1 MKKCLSLILVL
12 AMVLCM
18 AAYGAAPAQATQAGT
33 YTQKWPQCAGV
44 PTQARTYTPGT
55 YTGVGAGKNGDITV
69 EVTFSADKI
78 ERITVVSH
86 SETPSLSDAAI
97 ANIPTQIVEAQSLG
111 VDAVSGATYTS
122 NGIVDAVA
130 DAVKQ
135 AGGDVEALKSVQ
147 IAAGEHVEEELTT
160 DVVVVGGGGAGMS
173 AAVRLAEL
181 GQQVI
186 LFEKASFL
194 GGAISVSGGNQ
205 VIMGSQLQA
214 DNGVEDDSV
223 ESMVA
228 DFEANGAGKNN
239 KEILTLFAENVGA
252 ATDWL
257 VASCGIEFDAGLHQL
272 GEYSHN
278 RELAYTG
285 GGAGFAER
293 MRKAVERSGATVYL
307 STKVESL
314 LVEDG
319 AVVGVKAVSTDGTKE
334 YTVHAANVVLAT
346 GGYGNNKD
354 MLTDEMKSAL
364 YYGPSTSTGD
374 GIRMAEAV
382 NAQTANMEYGK
393 RYPNG
398 IEVDTG
404 IAKSTIAGNIVGWT
418 MSAIL
423 VNADGN
429 RVVNEKASNRT
440 ILEEELQQP
449 GGMLYLLLD
458 SETFEVWKTKLAPAG
473 ISEGDIEKYLAA
485 NGTTT
490 PVFAHGETLEEAA
503 AAAGVNAENLAAT
516 VEKYNSFVEKGED
529 ADFGRNA
536 SYLTMKIGAGPY
548 YLIEQKPRFAT
559 TMGGLVVNTN
569 MQVLNQEGSAISGLY
584 AAGETC
590 GQVMGDDSP
599 SGANNAWAITSG
611 KLAADAIAAK

>member
-1 MKKCLSLILVL
+1 MKKYLSLILVL

-18 AAYGAAPAQATQAGT
+18 AAYGAAPVQATQAG
-33 YTQKWPQCAGV
+33 
-44 PTQARTYTPGT
+44 TYTPGT

-69 EVTFSADKI
+69 EVTFSAEKI
-78 ERITVVSH
+78 ESIRIVSH
-86 SETPSLSDAAI
+86 TETPSLSDAAI
-97 ANIPTQIVEAQSLG
+97 EQIPAKIVESQSLG

-122 NGIVDAVA
+122 DGIVEAVA

-135 AGGDVEALKSVQ
+135 AGGDVEALKNVQ
-147 IAAGEHVEEELTT
+147 VAAGEHVEEELTT

-205 VIMGSQLQA
+205 VVMGAQLQA

-228 DFEANGAGKNN
+228 DFEANGANKNN
-239 KEILTLFAENVGA
+239 EEILTLFAENVGA

-257 VASCGIEFDAGLHQL
+257 VASCGIEFEPGLHQL

-458 SETFEVWKTKLAPAG
+458 AETFEVWKTKLAPAG
-473 ISEGDIEKYLAA
+473 ISDGDIEKYLAA

-503 AAAGVNAENLAAT
+503 TAAGVNAENLAAT

>member
-69 EVTFSADKI
+69 EVTFSAEKI

-122 NGIVDAVA
+122 NGIVEAVA

-135 AGGDVEALKSVQ
+135 AGGDVEALKNVQ
-147 IAAGEHVEEELTT
+147 IASGEHVEEELTT

-239 KEILTLFAENVGA
+239 EEILTLFAENVGA

-293 MRKAVERSGATVYL
+293 MRKAVESSGAAVYL

-364 YYGPSTSTGD
+364 YYGPATSTGD

-404 IAKSTIAGNIVGWT
+404 IAKSTIAGNIMGWT

-423 VNADGN
+423 VNTDGN

-569 MQVLNQEGSAISGLY
+569 MQVLNQDGNTISGLY

>member
-69 EVTFSADKI
+69 EVTFSAEKI
-78 ERITVVSH
+78 ESIRIVSH
-86 SETPSLSDAAI
+86 TETPSLSDAAI
-97 ANIPTQIVEAQSLG
+97 EQIPAKIVESQSLG

-122 NGIVDAVA
+122 DGIVEAVA

-135 AGGDVEALKSVQ
+135 AGGDVEALKNVQ
-147 IAAGEHVEEELTT
+147 VAAGEHVEEELTT

-186 LFEKASFL
+186 LFEKSSFL

-205 VIMGSQLQA
+205 VVMGAQLQA

-228 DFEANGAGKNN
+228 DFEANGANKNN

-293 MRKAVERSGATVYL
+293 MRKAVENSGATVYL

-374 GIRMAEAV
+374 GIRMAEVV

-458 SETFEVWKTKLAPAG
+458 AETFEVWKTKLAPAG
-473 ISEGDIEKYLAA
+473 ISDGDIEKYLAA

>member
-69 EVTFSADKI
+69 EVTFSAEKI
-78 ERITVVSH
+78 ESIRIVSH
-86 SETPSLSDAAI
+86 TETPSLSDAAI
-97 ANIPTQIVEAQSLG
+97 EQIPAKIVESQSLG

-122 NGIVDAVA
+122 DGIVEAVA

-135 AGGDVEALKSVQ
+135 AGGDVEALKNVQ
-147 IAAGEHVEEELTT
+147 VAAGEHVEEELTT

-186 LFEKASFL
+186 LFEKSSFL

-205 VIMGSQLQA
+205 VVMGAQLQA

-228 DFEANGAGKNN
+228 DFEANGANKNN
-239 KEILTLFAENVGA
+239 EEILTLFAENVGA

-293 MRKAVERSGATVYL
+293 MRKAVESSGATVYL

-334 YTVHAANVVLAT
+334 YTVHAVNVVLAT

-440 ILEEELQQP
+440 ILEEELQQS

-473 ISEGDIEKYLAA
+473 ISDGDIEKYLAA

-569 MQVLNQEGSAISGLY
+569 MQVLNQGGSAISGLY

>member
-1 MKKCLSLILVL
+1 MKKYLSLILVL

-18 AAYGAAPAQATQAGT
+18 AAYGAAPVQATQAG
-33 YTQKWPQCAGV
+33 
-44 PTQARTYTPGT
+44 TYTPGT

-97 ANIPTQIVEAQSLG
+97 ANIPTQIVESQSLG

-122 NGIVDAVA
+122 DGIVAAVA

-135 AGGDVEALKSVQ
+135 AGGDVEALKNVQ
-147 IAAGEHVEEELTT
+147 VAAGEHVEEELTT

-186 LFEKASFL
+186 LFEKSSFL

-205 VIMGSQLQA
+205 VVMGAQLQA

-228 DFEANGAGKNN
+228 DFEANGANKNN
-239 KEILTLFAENVGA
+239 EEILTLFAENVGA

-458 SETFEVWKTKLAPAG
+458 AETFEVWKTKLAPAG
-473 ISEGDIEKYLAA
+473 ISDGDIEKYLAA

>member
-1 MKKCLSLILVL
+1 MKKYLSLILVL

-69 EVTFSADKI
+69 EVTFSAEKI
-78 ERITVVSH
+78 ERITVISH

-135 AGGDVEALKSVQ
+135 AGGDVEALKNVQ

-354 MLTDEMKSAL
+354 MLTDKMKSAL

>member
-1 MKKCLSLILVL
+1 MKKYLSLILVL
-12 AMVLCM
+12 SMVLCM
-18 AAYGAAPAQATQAGT
+18 AAYGAAPVQAENANLF
-33 YTQKWPQCAGV
+33 
-44 PTQARTYTPGT
+44 TPGT

-69 EVTFSADKI
+69 EVTFSAEKI

-97 ANIPTQIVEAQSLG
+97 ANIPTQIVESQSLG

-147 IAAGEHVEEELTT
+147 IASGEHVEEELTT

-239 KEILTLFAENVGA
+239 EEILTLFAENVGA

-490 PVFAHGETLEEAA
+490 PVFAHGETLEETA

-569 MQVLNQEGSAISGLY
+569 MQVLNQDGNAISGLY

>member
-18 AAYGAAPAQATQAGT
+18 AAYGATPVQAENANLF
-33 YTQKWPQCAGV
+33 
-44 PTQARTYTPGT
+44 TPGT
-55 YTGVGAGKNGDITV
+55 YTGVEAGKHGDITV

-122 NGIVDAVA
+122 NGIVEAVA

-135 AGGDVEALKSVQ
+135 AGGDVEALKNVQ

-239 KEILTLFAENVGA
+239 EEILTLFAENVGA
-252 ATDWL
+252 VTDWL
-257 VASCGIEFDAGLHQL
+257 VASCGIEFEPGLHQL

-293 MRKAVERSGATVYL
+293 MRKAVESSGATVYL

-423 VNADGN
+423 VNTDGN

-473 ISEGDIEKYLAA
+473 ISEGDIDAC
-485 NGTTT
+485 TR
-490 PVFAHGETLEEAA
+490 
-503 AAAGVNAENLAAT
+503 
-516 VEKYNSFVEKGED
+516 KG
-529 ADFGRNA
+529 N
-536 SYLTMKIGAGPY
+536 
-548 YLIEQKPRFAT
+548 
-559 TMGGLVVNTN
+559 V
-569 MQVLNQEGSAISGLY
+569 
-584 AAGETC
+584 
-590 GQVMGDDSP
+590 
-599 SGANNAWAITSG
+599 
-611 KLAADAIAAK
+611 

>member
-1 MKKCLSLILVL
+1 MKKYLSLILVL

-147 IAAGEHVEEELTT
+147 IASGEHVEEELTT

-228 DFEANGAGKNN
+228 DFQANGANKNN
-239 KEILTLFAENVGA
+239 EEILTLFAENVGA

-257 VASCGIEFDAGLHQL
+257 VASCGIEFEPGLHQL

-536 SYLTMKIGAGPY
+536 SYLTMKIGTGPY

>member
-1 MKKCLSLILVL
+1 MKKYLSLILVL

-33 YTQKWPQCAGV
+33 YT
-44 PTQARTYTPGT
+44 PGT

-69 EVTFSADKI
+69 EVTFSAEKI

-97 ANIPTQIVEAQSLG
+97 ANIPTQIVESQSLG

-205 VIMGSQLQA
+205 VVMGSQLQA

-239 KEILTLFAENVGA
+239 EEILTLFAENVGA

-293 MRKAVERSGATVYL
+293 MRKAVESSGAAVYL

-382 NAQTANMEYGK
+382 NARTANMEYGK

-559 TMGGLVVNTN
+559 TMGGLVVNTY
-569 MQVLNQEGSAISGLY
+569 MQVLNQDGNAISGLY

>member
-1 MKKCLSLILVL
+1 MKKYLSLILVL

-69 EVTFSADKI
+69 EVTFSAEKI
-78 ERITVVSH
+78 ERITVISH

-135 AGGDVEALKSVQ
+135 AGGDVEALKNVQ

-354 MLTDEMKSAL
+354 MLTDKMKSAL

-418 MSAIL
+418 RSAIL

-569 MQVLNQEGSAISGLY
+569 MQVLNQDGNAISGLY

>member
-18 AAYGAAPAQATQAGT
+18 AAYGAAPVQAENANLF
-33 YTQKWPQCAGV
+33 
-44 PTQARTYTPGT
+44 TPGT

-69 EVTFSADKI
+69 EVTFSAEKI
-78 ERITVVSH
+78 ESIRIVSH
-86 SETPSLSDAAI
+86 TETPSLSDAALEQ
-97 ANIPTQIVEAQSLG
+97 IPAQIVDAQSLG

-147 IAAGEHVEEELTT
+147 IASGEHVEEELTT

-228 DFEANGAGKNN
+228 DFQANGANKNN
-239 KEILTLFAENVGA
+239 EEILTLFAENVGA

-404 IAKSTIAGNIVGWT
+404 IAKSTIAGNIVGRT

-423 VNADGN
+423 VNAAGT

>member
-18 AAYGAAPAQATQAGT
+18 AAYGAAPVQAENANLF
-33 YTQKWPQCAGV
+33 
-44 PTQARTYTPGT
+44 TPGT

-69 EVTFSADKI
+69 EVIFSADKI

-97 ANIPTQIVEAQSLG
+97 ANIPTQIVESQSLG

-122 NGIVDAVA
+122 NGIVEAVA

-135 AGGDVEALKSVQ
+135 AGGDVEALKNVQ
-147 IAAGEHVEEELTT
+147 IASGEHVEEELTT

-239 KEILTLFAENVGA
+239 EEILTLFAENVGA

-374 GIRMAEAV
+374 GIRMADAV

-569 MQVLNQEGSAISGLY
+569 MQVLNQDGNAISGLY

-611 KLAADAIAAK
+611 KLAADAIASK

>member
-1 MKKCLSLILVL
+1 MKKYLSLILVL

-33 YTQKWPQCAGV
+33 YT
-44 PTQARTYTPGT
+44 PGT

-69 EVTFSADKI
+69 EVTFSAEKI

-97 ANIPTQIVEAQSLG
+97 ANIPTQIVESQSLG

-122 NGIVDAVA
+122 NGIVEAVA

-135 AGGDVEALKSVQ
+135 AGGDVEALKNVQ
-147 IAAGEHVEEELTT
+147 IASGEHVEEELTT

-239 KEILTLFAENVGA
+239 EEILTLFAENVGA

>member
-18 AAYGAAPAQATQAGT
+18 AAYGAAPAQATQAGN

-78 ERITVVSH
+78 EHITVVSH

-135 AGGDVEALKSVQ
+135 AGGDVEALKNVQ
-147 IAAGEHVEEELTT
+147 VAAGEHVEEELTT

-186 LFEKASFL
+186 VFEKASFL

-239 KEILTLFAENVGA
+239 EEILTLFAENVGA

-569 MQVLNQEGSAISGLY
+569 MQVLNQDGNAISGLY

>member
-1 MKKCLSLILVL
+1 MKKYLSLILVL

-18 AAYGAAPAQATQAGT
+18 AAYGAAPVQATQAG
-33 YTQKWPQCAGV
+33 
-44 PTQARTYTPGT
+44 TYTPGT

-69 EVTFSADKI
+69 EVTFSAEKI
-78 ERITVVSH
+78 ESIRIVSH
-86 SETPSLSDAAI
+86 TETPSLSDAAI
-97 ANIPTQIVEAQSLG
+97 EQIPAKIVESQSLG

-122 NGIVDAVA
+122 DGIVEAVA

-135 AGGDVEALKSVQ
+135 AGGDVEALKNVQ
-147 IAAGEHVEEELTT
+147 VAAGEHTEEELTT

-186 LFEKASFL
+186 LFEKSSFL

-205 VIMGSQLQA
+205 VVMGAQLQA

-228 DFEANGAGKNN
+228 DFEANGANKNN
-239 KEILTLFAENVGA
+239 EEILTLFAENVGA

-293 MRKAVERSGATVYL
+293 MRKAVESSGATVYL

-382 NAQTANMEYGK
+382 NAQTANMEYGT

-440 ILEEELQQP
+440 ILEEELQQS

-473 ISEGDIEKYLAA
+473 ISDGDIEKYLAA

-611 KLAADAIAAK
+611 KLAADAIASK

>member
-18 AAYGAAPAQATQAGT
+18 AAYGAAPVQAENANLF
-33 YTQKWPQCAGV
+33 
-44 PTQARTYTPGT
+44 TPGT

-135 AGGDVEALKSVQ
+135 AGGDVEALKNVQ
-147 IAAGEHVEEELTT
+147 VAAGEHVEEELTT

-228 DFEANGAGKNN
+228 DFEANGANKNN
-239 KEILTLFAENVGA
+239 EEILTLFAENVGA

-257 VASCGIEFDAGLHQL
+257 VASCGIEFEPGLHQL

-364 YYGPSTSTGD
+364 YYGPATSTGD

-458 SETFEVWKTKLAPAG
+458 SETFDVWKTKLAPAG

-569 MQVLNQEGSAISGLY
+569 MQVLNQEGNAISGLY